1 MSTLEAI
8 IMTVLI
14 YLQNPN
20 IHNKKVKILSKGED
34 TKGNYI
40 VFDKTILYP
49 QGGGQPCDRGSV
61 TINKITYAITDVRHS
76 EGEVRHYGDFKTEH
90 VSQDDEALLELD
102 HKRREINT
110 RYHTAGHLIGAVV
123 EKISP
128 GLTATKGHQFPN
140 ESYIE
145 FTGDLNSI
153 SENFISL
160 IQDNV
165 NKEILRDKDVKI
177 IYDTPSFQENI
188 PDKLNKQS
196 RIRFCKIGDFQRA
209 PCGGTHVSRL
219 SQIGKTV
226 ISKVKVKKD
235 RIKISY
241 GVHPT

>member
-1 MSTLEAI
+1 
-8 IMTVLI
+8 MTELI

-20 IHNKKVKILSKGED
+20 LYNKKVKILLRGED

-61 TINKITYAITDVRHS
+61 TINKITSTITDVRYS
-76 EGEVRHYGDFKTEH
+76 EGEVRHYVDFNTED
-90 VSQDDEALLELD
+90 VKKDDEALLELD

-123 EKISP
+123 EDISP

-145 FTGDLNSI
+145 FTGDLNPI
-153 SENFISL
+153 AENFMSL

-177 IYDTPSFQENI
+177 IYDTPSFLDNI
-188 PDKLNKQS
+188 PDKLNKNS
-196 RIRFCKIGDFQRA
+196 NIRFCKIGDFERV
-209 PCGGTHVSRL
+209 PCGGTHVSKL

-226 ISKVKVKKD
+226 ISKLKVKKD

>member
-1 MSTLEAI
+1 
-8 IMTVLI
+8 MTELI

-20 IHNKKVKILSKGED
+20 LYNKKVKILSRGED
-34 TKGNYI
+34 KKGDYI

-49 QGGGQPCDRGSV
+49 QGGGQPCDRGSA
-61 TINKITYAITDVRHS
+61 TINKTTYNITDVRHS
-76 EGEVRHYGDFKTEH
+76 GGEARHYGDFKTED
-90 VSQDDEALLELD
+90 VKTGDKALLEVD

-145 FTGDLNSI
+145 FTGDLNPV
-153 SENFISL
+153 SENFMSL

-165 NKEILRDKDVKI
+165 DKEILRDINVKI
-177 IYDTPSFQENI
+177 IYDNPSFIDNI
-188 PDKLNKQS
+188 PDKLNKNS
-196 RIRFCKIGDFQRA
+196 NIRFCEIGNFQRT

-226 ISKVKVKKD
+226 ISKVKLKKD

-241 GVHPT
+241 GVHPE